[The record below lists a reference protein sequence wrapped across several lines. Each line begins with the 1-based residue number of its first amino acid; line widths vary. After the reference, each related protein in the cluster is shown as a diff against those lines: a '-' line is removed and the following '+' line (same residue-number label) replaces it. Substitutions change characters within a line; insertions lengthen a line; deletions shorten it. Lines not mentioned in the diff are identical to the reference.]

1 MGTSRRVSTVHDD
14 RYRKIVEVLVE
25 RRLSNGISQASLSAA
40 LNLCQPD
47 ISKVETF
54 VRRLDALELFDW
66 VAALAD
72 LTRSDPKE
80 LFDAIYSSA
89 CGPRPGPHET

>member
-1 MGTSRRVSTVHDD
+1 MGTSRRRSTVHDD

-25 RRLSNGISQASLSAA
+25 HRLSAGISQASLSVA
-40 LNLCQPD
+40 LKLCQPD
-47 ISKVETF
+47 VSKVETF

-72 LTRSDPKE
+72 LTRNDPKE
-80 LFDAIYSSA
+80 IFNAI
-89 CGPRPGPHET
+89 